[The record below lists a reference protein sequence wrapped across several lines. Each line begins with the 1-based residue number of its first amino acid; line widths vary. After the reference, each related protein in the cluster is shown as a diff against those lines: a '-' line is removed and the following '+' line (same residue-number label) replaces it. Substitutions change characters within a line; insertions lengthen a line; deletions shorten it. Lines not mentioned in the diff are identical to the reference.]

1 MVIILSATPTTYSQ
15 EDMEALVTKV
25 FLKSIDL
32 IGWLKQLAEYRT
44 LTWLP
49 SVARAAFVIVL
60 KEEYLKSELEIAE
73 YVGLTRNTV
82 RNILRADPDLAIYKL
97 KHLEELTAEQKK
109 ELKVHIAWWIA
120 KIAYKMIKEWQ
131 EPNISKYFVQ
141 DSCKALDIP
150 WAYLLLKKI
159 RGVHFPIME
168 VDVLKDKVKD
178 IKVEWKELINFIDKI
193 EYPVVSPADLLHK
206 IKQIIKMNSEYF

>member
-1 MVIILSATPTTYSQ
+1 MVIILSATPTQTS
-15 EDMEALVTKV
+15 EADMEAFVTKV

-73 YVGLTRNTV
+73 YVWLTKNTV
-82 RNILRADPDLAIYKL
+82 RNILRADPDLAMYKL

-131 EPNISKYFVQ
+131 EPNVAKYFAESVCQ
-141 DSCKALDIP
+141 SLDVP
-150 WAYLLLKKI
+150 WAYMILRRI
-159 RGVHFPIME
+159 RWIHFPIM
-168 VDVLKDKVKD
+168 DYDLLKDKVKD
-178 IKVEWKELINFIDKI
+178 IKVNWKDLIEFIDKI
-193 EYPVVSPADLLHK
+193 EYPIYSPADLLHK
-206 IKQIIKMNSEYF
+206 IKEFVKMNM